1 VTASGSKHLV
11 GCHGGG
17 NSDGGNSAAGFG
29 LTFAFVGTAQVAAAG
44 LAIASFA
51 AGPIYGFLIA
61 KGLEVASVED
71 SAKATRLLILAGSV
85 GGFAIPALLQVDPSI
100 TLAAMVG
107 AIAMVAIA
115 PLGALEER
123 TNTNKQRVVP

>member
-1 VTASGSKHLV
+1 M
-11 GCHGGG
+11 
-17 NSDGGNSAAGFG
+17 
-29 LTFAFVGTAQVAAAG
+29 
-44 LAIASFA
+44 
-51 AGPIYGFLIA
+51 
-61 KGLEVASVED
+61 ASVED

-115 PLGALEER
+115 PLGALAER
-123 TNTNKQRVVP
+123 TNTNKQRVGP